1 MAVAGLLAVAAIAV
15 AKSATVGVGTAS
27 VHGHKESVAVNAKGV
42 TIYELGPETSRHLVC
57 KSQSCFAAWPPVKA
71 KGALTKMA
79 GVTGKLGTIKRDGFT
94 QVTLNGHPLY
104 TFEGDHNQ
112 AGIANGNGIVA
123 FGGTW
128 HVVVAG
134 SAKAAKAPVG
144 GGGGGGGW

>member
-1 MAVAGLLAVAAIAV
+1 MRIRWSRTALMAVAGLLAVAAIAV
-15 AKSATVGVGTAS
+15 AKSATVGVGRAS

-94 QVTLNGHPLY
+94 QVTLDGKPVY
-104 TFEGDHNQ
+104 TFVEDGGRRGEAEGD
-112 AGIANGNGIVA
+112 GIRK
-123 FGGTW
+123 FGGVW
-128 HVVVAG
+128 HVLTE
-134 SAKAAKAPVG
+134 S
-144 GGGGGGGW
+144 

>member
-1 MAVAGLLAVAAIAV
+1 MRIRWSRTALMAVAGLLAVAAIAV
-15 AKSATVGVGTAS
+15 AKSASVGVGTAS

-94 QVTLNGHPLY
+94 QVTLDGKPVY
-104 TFEGDHNQ
+104 TFVEDGGRRGEAEGD
-112 AGIANGNGIVA
+112 GIRN
-123 FGGTW
+123 FGGVW
-128 HVVVAG
+128 HVFKE
-134 SAKAAKAPVG
+134 S
-144 GGGGGGGW
+144 

>member
-1 MAVAGLLAVAAIAV
+1 MRIRWSRTALMAVAGLLAVAAIAV

-94 QVTLNGHPLY
+94 QVTLDGKPVY
-104 TFEGDHNQ
+104 TFVEDGGRRGEAEGD
-112 AGIANGNGIVA
+112 GIRN
-123 FGGTW
+123 FGGVW
-128 HVVVAG
+128 HVFKE
-134 SAKAAKAPVG
+134 S
-144 GGGGGGGW
+144 

>member
-1 MAVAGLLAVAAIAV
+1 MRIRWSRTALMAVAGLLAVAAIAV
-15 AKSATVGVGTAS
+15 AKSATVGVGRAS

-94 QVTLNGHPLY
+94 QVTLDGKPVY
-104 TFEGDHNQ
+104 TFVEDGGRRGEAEGD
-112 AGIANGNGIVA
+112 GIRN
-123 FGGTW
+123 FGGVW
-128 HVVVAG
+128 HVFKE
-134 SAKAAKAPVG
+134 S
-144 GGGGGGGW
+144 